1 MTSVCIRNLRC
12 LFTRRQG
19 RPLSERQVLSHGAAT
34 TGSVHPTGGSL
45 EKDHGSATTCL
56 WAQSAH
62 VYFHVMDVRH
72 VALRLWTLR
81 ERTVALPEK
90 PFVLDITSGPG
101 SSGPAWEFLDV
112 DSEAPNPLPN
122 RLNTSRDFQNATGTF
137 LHRSAAPGASPGLA
151 KCHSVPMLTCPAR
164 DIVNTIS
171 GAQASGTGPNI
182 YEPQPVQ
189 KLPGPV
195 RSFNSSEGLGIRL
208 VGVQSHRALR
218 CIGSASMVIACGL
231 SCRNSFV
238 QSHCPAQRFQIDIRL
253 GIEHRTWAPS
263 DIVCIN

>member
-1 MTSVCIRNLRC
+1 M
-12 LFTRRQG
+12 
-19 RPLSERQVLSHGAAT
+19 
-34 TGSVHPTGGSL
+34 
-45 EKDHGSATTCL
+45 
-56 WAQSAH
+56 
-62 VYFHVMDVRH
+62 
-72 VALRLWTLR
+72 
-81 ERTVALPEK
+81 
-90 PFVLDITSGPG
+90 
-101 SSGPAWEFLDV
+101 
-112 DSEAPNPLPN
+112 PN

-195 RSFNSSEGLGIRL
+195 RSFHSSEGLGIRL
-208 VGVQSHRALR
+208 VGVQSHRALG
-218 CIGSASMVIACGL
+218 CIGSASTVIACGL
-231 SCRNSFV
+231 SCRTSFV